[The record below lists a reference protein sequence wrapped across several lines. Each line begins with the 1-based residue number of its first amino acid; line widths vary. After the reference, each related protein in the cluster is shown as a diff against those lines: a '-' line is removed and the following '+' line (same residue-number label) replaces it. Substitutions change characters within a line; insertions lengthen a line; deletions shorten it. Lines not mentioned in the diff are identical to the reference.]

1 MAKLKSGS
9 RVYGSFSADSL
20 RLTKQLTSTEY
31 GTYFNAPPMIEGVQI
46 VSGSANAS
54 TTLNVKTSNVWLFTS
69 ASTATW
75 THNITGD
82 ANTTL
87 DSIMLAGE
95 SIVVTSISRQTS
107 TSFYTSTLNIDGG
120 AVSINWQGGNAPTA
134 GLSTA
139 GYDMYTWLII
149 KLSGASFTVFGTLT
163 RFG

>member
-20 RLTKQLTSTEY
+20 RLTKRLSSTES
-31 GTYFNAPPMIEGVQI
+31 GTYFGAPPMVEGI
-46 VSGSANAS
+46 NIISGPANGTSAI
-54 TTLNVKTSNVWLFTS
+54 NVKTSNVWLFTS
-69 ASTATW
+69 ASTASW
-75 THNITGD
+75 SHNITGD

-120 AVSINWQGGNAPTA
+120 SVTINWQGGSAPTA
-134 GLSTA
+134 GLSTT

-149 KLSGASFTVFGTLT
+149 KLSGASFVVFGSIT